1 MGRRFGS
8 VQEIKINNPLRWLAI
23 LVHSKLLWKQLFE
36 MQTKH
41 EFATNINFNLRNQIL
56 KQYCNE
62 VVKLK
67 GIAMVEYVLSLKV
80 VFSCEVMNYFIGSN
94 M

>member
-1 MGRRFGS
+1 
-8 VQEIKINNPLRWLAI
+8 
-23 LVHSKLLWKQLFE
+23 

-41 EFATNINFNLRNQIL
+41 EFATNINFNLRNKIL

-80 VFSCEVMNYFIGSN
+80 VFSCEEINYFIGSN